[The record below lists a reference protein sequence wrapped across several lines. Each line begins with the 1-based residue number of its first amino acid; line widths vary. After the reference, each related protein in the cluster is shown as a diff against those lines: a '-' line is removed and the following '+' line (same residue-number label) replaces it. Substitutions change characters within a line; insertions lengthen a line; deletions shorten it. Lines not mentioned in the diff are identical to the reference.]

1 MSNQRALIVAAAAA
15 LLNTL
20 SVGTE
25 ALAQNK
31 EKCYGVAKAGQNDCA
46 NLAGTHSCAGQSM
59 VSNDPGEWR
68 FVPNG
73 TCADLKMAVSG
84 SQQTASN
91 TPSPA
96 QQTQSNANSSSD
108 NNEALSAS
116 CTAETNRL
124 LKEGTQALSRGQAQ
138 QDANMIRRG
147 MLELARNLQTIIS
160 TNEGRCREGKSS
172 VGDRFNA
179 LKMLQDVSIACN
191 RGGYGADCD
200 REKQEAVQ
208 TVARNQP
215 APTRSQ
221 PTQSTSSNSQGS
233 RSNSGQNS
241 GNSDNGIETAG
252 QCISISRPANS
263 WAVMRNTCPYDIEAS
278 WCYVNGDCKYGNWG
292 ASNLGTIRAGGSRDA
307 STFTS
312 KSSLLD
318 IYYIACKGRNTSP
331 KETDAKYYIC
341 NK

>member
-20 SVGTE
+20 SIGSE

-59 VSNDPGEWR
+59 VNNDPGEWR
-68 FVPNG
+68 FVPKG
-73 TCADLKMAVSG
+73 TCADLKMAASG
-84 SQQTASN
+84 SQQTGAN
-91 TPSPA
+91 APPA
-96 QQTQSNANSSSD
+96 TQSTSTSSSD
-108 NNEALSAS
+108 DNNETLSAQ

-124 LKEGTQALSRGQAQ
+124 LKEGTQAVARGNAQ

-147 MLELARNLQTIIS
+147 MLVLARNLQTIIS

-172 VGDRFNA
+172 VSDRFNA
-179 LKMLQDVSIACN
+179 LKMLQDVSLACN

-200 REKQEAVQ
+200 REKQEVVQ
-208 TVARNQP
+208 SVARSQP

-221 PTQSTSSNSQGS
+221 PTQSTASSSQGS

-278 WCYVNGDCKYGNWG
+278 
-292 ASNLGTIRAGGSRDA
+292 
-307 STFTS
+307 
-312 KSSLLD
+312 
-318 IYYIACKGRNTSP
+318 
-331 KETDAKYYIC
+331 
-341 NK
+341 